1 MWGQDFDRQR
11 RERKECGA
19 VGKAA
24 CTDPEEKIGMAHRS
38 ARQKAASCWQELDGR
53 GTK

>member
-1 MWGQDFDRQR
+1 MWRQDFDRQR

-24 CTDPEEKIGMAHRS
+24 CTDPEEKIGMAHKS